1 MLNIDPDD
9 PLAVAAIEAIRSGD
23 LEALQRLLR
32 DHPSLATA
40 RIGKSRTLL
49 HVVTDW
55 PGNFRNSAST
65 VVAALVASGA
75 EVSARSTGAHTET
88 PLHWAASCDDVAAL
102 DALLDRGA
110 TSKRPA
116 RLLAVA
122 RRWRTRWHSGSG
134 RRRGVWSSAAHGQP
148 SGRPPH

>member
-32 DHPSLATA
+32 DRPSLATA

-65 VVAALVASGA
+65 VAALVASGA
-75 EVSARSTGAHTET
+75 EVRARSTSGASGRQQR
-88 PLHWAASCDDVAAL
+88 AAALARYYQNAVAAFH
-102 DALLDRGA
+102 
-110 TSKRPA
+110 
-116 RLLAVA
+116 RL
-122 RRWRTRWHSGSG
+122 
-134 RRRGVWSSAAHGQP
+134 
-148 SGRPPH
+148 